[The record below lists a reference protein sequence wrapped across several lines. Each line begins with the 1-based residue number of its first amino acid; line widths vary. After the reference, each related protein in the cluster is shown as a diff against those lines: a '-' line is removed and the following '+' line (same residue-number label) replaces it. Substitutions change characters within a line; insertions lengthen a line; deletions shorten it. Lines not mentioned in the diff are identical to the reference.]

1 VAGLP
6 LRVHAVHYA
15 DLATC
20 AQHLGRFDQLHELVQ
35 SAETSLALQMDGD
48 DIVYANCRLASI
60 HSAMG
65 NQPLAAKSLER
76 AKAEAASFGSIQADL
91 VAKLL
96 RVAETVP
103 K

>member
-20 AQHLGRFDQLHELVQ
+20 VHQLGQLDQLDELIQ
-35 SAETSLALQMDGD
+35 LAENALALQMDGD

-60 HSAMG
+60 HSTMG
-65 NQPLAAKSLER
+65 NQSLAARSLAR
-76 AKAEAASFGSIQADL
+76 AKAEAASFRAIQDEL
-91 VAKLL
+91 VAKLI
-96 RVAETVP
+96 RVAETVSR
-103 K
+103 